1 MLGDYLQCEIT
12 EIGKLYLEQ
21 GIYEKEEALA
31 KEKEK
36 EFLGNNGFNSI
47 EAEED
52 KKRKM
57 DALMEEN
64 IRLTNKKLKYELHTR
79 WIAIISFIVSVA
91 SIIVT
96 LLSSCHY
103 TTP

>member
-1 MLGDYLQCEIT
+1 MYKVTWIFVGRLPAMR
-12 EIGKLYLEQ
+12 
-21 GIYEKEEALA
+21 EEALA